1 MRTENINGRKV
12 ELYDSILD
20 MPARRYDDFNRATLI
35 DAEIGSDLEAFSQR
49 CATIQTLIKR
59 DPDGAFEEVNNLRQ
73 SVTFTM
79 SRVSTKDNA
88 FAQLVKSID
97 GQVYPLAL
105 TDSDEAEIKAKLN
118 TVGFTRR
125 RANELLDAVKKK
137 LTLRLKRLFRRSRKA
152 EK

>member
-1 MRTENINGRKV
+1 
-12 ELYDSILD
+12 
-20 MPARRYDDFNRATLI
+20 
-35 DAEIGSDLEAFSQR
+35 LEAVSQR